1 MSQAQ
6 TKINKCSWTGSWT
19 LALDT
24 KQAETRLI
32 YELDNK
38 LNN

>member
-24 KQAETRLI
+24 KQVKPI
-32 YELDNK
+32 
-38 LNN
+38 